1 MCLLFFLSKETDGL
15 SGDGQEVLV
24 GQGSQRLVKQLLGDG
39 LCGGGEGRVVTSKSA
54 LSLQLLLYYKEK

>member
-1 MCLLFFLSKETDGL
+1 MFFWGFILGEETNSL

-39 LCGGGEGRVVTSKSA
+39 LRKTSGVKISDIIPTV
-54 LSLQLLLYYKEK
+54 LL